1 MARQGTAPWRLAQR
15 RRDETKGPWGPG
27 GRTESDRGHQ
37 KGGVASPSGNRTPV
51 SRVTGGDTHHY
62 TNEDGGD
69 RPTARPLTG
78 SRAACR
84 RVPLPSTGPRPPRV
98 PTQPRTQPT
107 ASVTA
112 AARHPDRAP
121 DPRGTG
127 HAPVRAAS
135 CLQRGHSAGRRGPEK
150 ESQAARTRW
159 ARAGRRPARRGAAG
173 EGPARPGPGWVRGAT
188 CGRRAPT
195 PSTPTPDGRLPACL
209 PACLAACRGAARGP
223 PRAPGLAP
231 RRVPARRAATRPA
244 RPAVRMAER
253 SKALRSGRSLPWR
266 RGFESHS

>member
-1 MARQGTAPWRLAQR
+1 MGVGAWAAGRAASSGSGRARPWGGQGGPRSAVATVRPATTKGSVRLEGCTGRGGSTVARQGTAPWRLAQR

-159 ARAGRRPARRGAAG
+159 AREIGRAH
-173 EGPARPGPGWVRGAT
+173 V
-188 CGRRAPT
+188 
-195 PSTPTPDGRLPACL
+195 
-209 PACLAACRGAARGP
+209 
-223 PRAPGLAP
+223 
-231 RRVPARRAATRPA
+231 
-244 RPAVRMAER
+244 
-253 SKALRSGRSLPWR
+253 
-266 RGFESHS
+266 

>member
-1 MARQGTAPWRLAQR
+1 MGGRAAGRAASSGSGRARPWGGQGGPRSAVATVRPATTKGSVRLEGCTGRGGSTVARQGTAPWRLAQR

-112 AARHPDRAP
+112 AA
-121 DPRGTG
+121 
-127 HAPVRAAS
+127 
-135 CLQRGHSAGRRGPEK
+135 
-150 ESQAARTRW
+150 
-159 ARAGRRPARRGAAG
+159 
-173 EGPARPGPGWVRGAT
+173 
-188 CGRRAPT
+188 PT
-195 PSTPTPDGRLPACL
+195 PAGH
-209 PACLAACRGAARGP
+209 
-223 PRAPGLAP
+223 
-231 RRVPARRAATRPA
+231 
-244 RPAVRMAER
+244 R
-253 SKALRSGRSLPWR
+253 SVVGKVSQSPVLFR
-266 RGFESHS
+266 